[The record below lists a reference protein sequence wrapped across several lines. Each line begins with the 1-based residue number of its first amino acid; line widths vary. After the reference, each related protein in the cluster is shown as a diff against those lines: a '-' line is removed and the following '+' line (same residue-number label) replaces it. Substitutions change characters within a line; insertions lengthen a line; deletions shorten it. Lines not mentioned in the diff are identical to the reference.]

1 MNVSA
6 ASEKVFTYGVIRELM
21 RWIESNPHRRITV
34 DDCAEKPATPNGIYS
49 AIFMR

>member
-21 RWIESNPHRRITV
+21 RWIESVLRWTIARK
-34 DDCAEKPATPNGIYS
+34 KPATPNGIYS